1 MLEIILVRH
10 GETEGNLRPTAIGTT
25 DLPLTERGR
34 RQAYSLSR
42 MFALKKP
49 DAIYASTLKRAMD
62 TAEMIAQPHDL
73 SIEPVLDLGERNFGL
88 LENRTLDSIR
98 TEFEEEYDAWQAD
111 LAGYVMPGGE
121 SMQTVYD
128 RSVRTIEAILKR
140 HEEGSVIVVSH
151 YNPIRAML
159 AHLLGMGIEGL
170 WRFEVKNGAACRLEI
185 QGSHAVLTAFN
196 EI

>member
-49 DAIYASTLKRAMD
+49 DATYASTLKRAMD